1 MPNMPSTTAS
11 PPPETYSP
19 YLTDHDDADSAV
31 EVKQNVA
38 QAPPAIK
45 PKPVALQRVR
55 EQPIK
60 ERAAALDKA
69 ITDIRGLGLHLVFA
83 RELLHVDAAG
93 GRS

>member
-1 MPNMPSTTAS
+1 MPPRTAS
-11 PPPETYSP
+11 RSETYSP
-19 YLTDHDDADSAV
+19 YLTDPSGADSAV

-38 QAPPAIK
+38 HATPAIK
-45 PKPVALQRVR
+45 ATPPDLRRVR

-69 ITDIRGLGLHLVFA
+69 ITEIRGLGLHLVFA

-93 GRS
+93 GRP